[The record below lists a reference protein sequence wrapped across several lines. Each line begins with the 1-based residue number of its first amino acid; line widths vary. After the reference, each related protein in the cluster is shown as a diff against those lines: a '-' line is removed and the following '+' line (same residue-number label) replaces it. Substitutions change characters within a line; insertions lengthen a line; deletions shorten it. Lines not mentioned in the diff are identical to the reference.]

1 MLPEIHRNAVPLTL
15 PERRAAV
22 LARIRDARRETA
34 EISLYVADDLEGLDR
49 KRRAIISGWR
59 LAQAAGLAAGFIWSI
74 KATSHIGRGRRFVT
88 LAISLLSTMRAMRRV
103 GSVFNVFTQS
113 IQKQGSPP

>member
-1 MLPEIHRNAVPLTL
+1 MLPEIHRNALPLPL

-22 LARIRDARRETA
+22 LARIDEARLETA
-34 EISLYVADDLEGLDR
+34 AIGLYVAADLERLDR
-49 KRRAIISGWR
+49 KRRAIISGWH
-59 LAQAAGLAAGFIWSI
+59 LAQAAGLAAGLIWSI
-74 KATSHIGRGRRFVT
+74 KATSHISRGRRFVT

-113 IQKQGSPP
+113 IQKQGSQ